1 MYSVNVDIIT
11 SIFYS
16 WGNQTGI
23 YCVFVKKLPSKS
35 YSKNRMQKYK
45 FNSEKFLE
53 KSHFFKANSETPYHL
68 PFCNIKE
75 SKLFSIPCRTNC
87 NETFFCFVF
96 FPFLYIWLI
105 HKLIFIVWVFSWL
118 KIPALNSPPKIKQSV
133 FIIPLHLCLYVTL

>member
-1 MYSVNVDIIT
+1 
-11 SIFYS
+11 
-16 WGNQTGI
+16 
-23 YCVFVKKLPSKS
+23 
-35 YSKNRMQKYK
+35 MQKYK

-118 KIPALNSPPKIKQSV
+118 KIPALNSPPQNKTVCFYYTPTLVSV
-133 FIIPLHLCLYVTL
+133 CHSIRYILCVVYLNHVFDFLLFFGT